1 MKTIKILCYGTAACM
16 ALAMVVELVITACV
30 MLAAR

>member
-16 ALAMVVELVITACV
+16 ALAMAVELVITACV

>member
-16 ALAMVVELVITACV
+16 ALALVVELVITACV
-30 MLAAR
+30 ALAAR